1 MFQHDLES
9 VKEAVKVCEMVRH
22 QDISYFLEPKT
33 LGKFLA
39 AVQVAGI
46 DLQTVAERM
55 EKEIAEDYERG
66 AILDAKIEEY
76 HKELA
81 A

>member
-1 MFQHDLES
+1 MYQHDLERLR
-9 VKEAVKVCEMVRH
+9 EAVKVCEMVRY

-55 EKEIAEDYERG
+55 EKEIAEKYERD
-66 AILDAKIEEY
+66 AILDAKLEEY